1 VTPKKV
7 GLTVLTEKDIDFDV
21 VKKYIDWTPFFQTW
35 ELAGAYPRILT
46 DAVVGVEATRV
57 FADALEM
64 LDEVIA
70 TKCLQAR
77 AVVGVFPANQVND
90 DDIELYAD
98 ESRTEVI
105 ETLSFLRIQNELTAP
120 GKYNHSLSDFVAPK
134 DSGVAD
140 YMGAFACAAGF
151 GIDPLVAKYEADYD
165 DYNSI
170 MIKAVADRLA
180 EATAEYLH
188 EKVRKEIWG
197 YAAAEDL
204 TNEQL
209 IKEKYQGIRPAP
221 GYPACPDHTEKAKLW
236 TLLDV
241 KNNIDMDITE
251 SFAML
256 PTAAVSGW
264 YFAHPDATYFGVGKI
279 GPDQV
284 DSYAERKGMS
294 KDDAER
300 WLAPNLGYDPEDDRV

>member
-1 VTPKKV
+1 
-7 GLTVLTEKDIDFDV
+7 
-21 VKKYIDWTPFFQTW
+21 
-35 ELAGAYPRILT
+35 
-46 DAVVGVEATRV
+46 
-57 FADALEM
+57 
-64 LDEVIA
+64 
-70 TKCLQAR
+70 
-77 AVVGVFPANQVND
+77 
-90 DDIELYAD
+90 
-98 ESRTEVI
+98 
-105 ETLSFLRIQNELTAP
+105 
-120 GKYNHSLSDFVAPK
+120 
-134 DSGVAD
+134 
-140 YMGAFACAAGF
+140 MGAFACAAGF
-151 GIDPLVAKYEADYD
+151 GIDPLVAKYEADHD

-188 EKVRKEIWG
+188 EKVRKEFWG
-197 YAAAEDL
+197 YAQNEAL

-236 TLLDV
+236 TLLGV
-241 KNNIDMDITE
+241 KERIDMEITE

-284 DSYAERKGMS
+284 DDYAERKGMS

-300 WLAPNLGYDPEDDRV
+300 WLAPNLGYDPEDDRI

>member
-1 VTPKKV
+1 V
-7 GLTVLTEKDIDFDV
+7 TVLTEKDIDFSV
-21 VKKYIDWTPFFQTW
+21 VKEYIDWTPFFQTW

-46 DAVVGVEATRV
+46 DEVVGEEATRV
-57 FADALEM
+57 FEDALVM
-64 LDEVIA
+64 LEDVIA
-70 TKCLQAR
+70 KGELSAR
-77 AVVGVFPANQVND
+77 AVVGLFPANQVDHD
-90 DDIELYAD
+90 DVEIYAD

-105 ETLSFLRIQNELTAP
+105 ERLSFLRIQNELTAP
-120 GKYNHSLSDFVAPK
+120 GKYNHSLADFVAPK
-134 DSGVAD
+134 EAGIPD

-151 GIDPLVAKYEADYD
+151 GIDPLVEAYEADHD

-188 EKVRKEIWG
+188 ERVRKDIWG
-197 YAAAEDL
+197 YAADETL
-204 TNEQL
+204 TNSEL
-209 IKEKYQGIRPAP
+209 IKEKYQGLRPAP
-221 GYPACPDHTEKAKLW
+221 GYPACPDHTEKTKLW
-236 TLLDV
+236 DLLDV
-241 KNNIDMDITE
+241 TNNTGMEMTE

-264 YFAHPDATYFGVGKI
+264 YFAHPDSTYFGIGKI

-300 WLAPNLGYDPEDDRV
+300 WLAPNLGYDPEDDRI